1 MFHKLIK
8 IEYLE
13 GTSLKAV
20 FQDGKIIIYDV
31 ATLFDKYP
39 QLKAL
44 KNKDLFKSGKMSSYG
59 IRWNEDLDLE
69 AETIYQDGKCI
80 GRAELPINHKIAY
93 VVSSA
98 RQNHG
103 LSQQELSQLTGIDQA
118 DISKIES
125 GHSNPSIATLERI
138 SNALHL
144 ELSISMK

>member
-1 MFHKLIK
+1 MFHKLIQ
-8 IEYLE
+8 
-13 GTSLKAV
+13 LKFLNNTIVEAT
-20 FQDGKIIIYDV
+20 FQDGKIIRYNV
-31 ATLFDKYP
+31 AVLFDKYP

-44 KNKDLFKSGKMSSYG
+44 QNKKLFQSGRMSSYG
-59 IRWNEDLDLE
+59 VRWNEDLDLE

-80 GRAELPINHKIAY
+80 GRAELPINHKLAY

-144 ELSISMK
+144 ELSISMQ